1 LTQESNI
8 LVIDDEVITLKMTK
22 IGLERLGYVV
32 AVFSKPKEA
41 IAYFEEHHS
50 IVKLVITDKNM
61 PNISG
66 VDILKKFKEI
76 DANIPIIVLT
86 GFIESEEDRQ
96 LLELGAYKNLLKPIS
111 LKELSVEIRAALSLS

>member
-1 LTQESNI
+1 MTQESNI

-22 IGLERLGYVV
+22 IGLERLGYTV
-32 AVFSKPKEA
+32 AVFSKPNEA
-41 IAYFEEHHS
+41 ISYFKEHHS

-76 DANIPIIVLT
+76 DENIPIIVLT

-96 LLELGAYKNLLKPIS
+96 LLELGSFKNLLKPIS
-111 LKELSVEIRAALSLS
+111 LKELSIEIQAALSLN